1 MRTQVGMALALV
13 AGLSTAAVAYAQSE
27 TAKPAPTKAEQIFAH
42 KAKAKAAVGQNW
54 DGTLGRLC
62 SVPDNALRK
71 STGAF
76 TQPIPARETWYA
88 EPYKV
93 FDNLYWVGTKLHSSW
108 ALTTSDGII
117 LIDTL
122 WHYANEDEIV
132 AGLKTLGLDPAQ
144 VKYVIIT
151 HAHGDH
157 DEGARMLQQ
166 RYGTKVVMSAEDWAL
181 MDSQPDIPGGRPTR
195 DVVVKD
201 GDKVTLGDTSVTTL
215 LTPGHTLGTLSLIF
229 QVKDGGRPITVAYS
243 GGTAFNFPKSVERYD
258 TYIASQKK
266 LAKAAA
272 DAGATI
278 LLSNHSQFDHAYDY
292 ARISQL
298 PRKPGQPGPFE
309 VGADAVARYFTVSS
323 ECAEAQK
330 LDIAP

>member
-1 MRTQVGMALALV
+1 MKAQLGMALALV
-13 AGLSTAAVAYAQSE
+13 AGLGTAAGAYAQSE
-27 TAKPAPTKAEQIFAH
+27 AVQPAPTKAEQIFAH
-42 KAKAKAAVGQNW
+42 KTTAKAAVGQNW

-62 SVPDNALRK
+62 TVPDNALRK

-76 TQPIPARETWYA
+76 TQAIPARETWYA

-93 FDNLYWVGTKLHSSW
+93 FDNLYWVGTKVHSSW
-108 ALTTSDGII
+108 ALTTSEGII

-144 VKYVIIT
+144 VKFVIIT

-166 RYGTKVVMSAEDWAL
+166 RYGTKVVMSAEDWTL
-181 MDSQPDIPGGRPTR
+181 MDAQPDIPGGRPTR
-195 DVVVKD
+195 DVVVAD
-201 GDKVTLGDTSVTTL
+201 GDKVTLGDTSVTTY
-215 LTPGHTLGTLSLIF
+215 LTPGHTLGTISLVF
-229 QVKDGGRPITVAYS
+229 QVKDKGRPITVAYS

-298 PRKPGQPGPFE
+298 PRKPGQLSPFE
-309 VGADAVARYFTVSS
+309 VGSDAVGRYFTVSS

-330 LDIAP
+330 LDLAP

>member
-1 MRTQVGMALALV
+1 MKSQLSLALALV
-13 AGLSTAAVAYAQSE
+13 IGGVTAAAAQP
-27 TAKPAPTKAEQIFAH
+27 APAPTKAEQIIAH
-42 KAKAKAAVGQNW
+42 KATAKRAVGNQW

-62 SVPDNALRK
+62 TVPDNALPK

-76 TQPIPARETWYA
+76 TQPIPARESWYA

-93 FDNLYWVGTKLHSSW
+93 LDNLYWVGTKVHSSW
-108 ALTTSDGII
+108 ALTTSEGII

-166 RYGTKVVMSAEDWAL
+166 RYGTKVVMSAEDWTL
-181 MDSQPDIPGGRPTR
+181 MDAQPDIPGGRPTR

-201 GDKVTLGDTSVTTL
+201 GDTVTLGDASVTTL

-229 QVKDGGRPITVAYS
+229 QVKDKGRPITVAYS
-243 GGTAFNFPKSVERYD
+243 GGTAFNFPKSAARYD

-278 LLSNHSQFDHAYDY
+278 LLSNHAQFDNAYDL

-298 PRKPGQPGPFE
+298 PRKPGQPSPFE
-309 VGADAVARYFTVSS
+309 IGADAVARYFVVSS

-330 LDIAP
+330 LDLAP

>member
-1 MRTQVGMALALV
+1 MKLQLALGMSLTAGLCAATALAQ
-13 AGLSTAAVAYAQSE
+13 TAAPQA
-27 TAKPAPTKAEQIFAH
+27 APTRAEQVMAH
-42 KAKAKAAVGQNW
+42 KATAKRLSNGW
-54 DGTLGRLC
+54 DGTMARLC
-62 SVPDNALRK
+62 TVPDNALPK

-88 EPYKV
+88 QPYKV
-93 FDNLYWVGTKLHSSW
+93 FDNLYWVGSKLHSSW

-122 WHYANEDEIV
+122 WHYASEPEIID
-132 AGLKTLGLDPAQ
+132 GLKTLGLNPAD
-144 VKYVIIT
+144 VKYVIVT

-157 DEGARMLQQ
+157 DEGARMLQA
-166 RYGTKVVMSAEDWAL
+166 RYGTKVVMSAQDWDL
-181 MDSQPDIPGGRPTR
+181 MDAQPDIPGGRPTR
-195 DVVVKD
+195 DVVVGD

-229 QVKDGGRPITVAYS
+229 QVQDHGRPITVAYS
-243 GGTAFNFPKSVERYD
+243 GGTAFNFPKSAARYD

-278 LLSNHSQFDHAYDY
+278 LLSNHSQFDNAWDL

-298 PRKPGQPGPFE
+298 PRKAGEPSPFE
-309 VGADAVARYFTVSS
+309 IGADAVSRYFAVSS

-330 LDIAP
+330 LDLGE